1 MAETIETLEAR
12 LQATDNVCEKIDLR
26 NELAW
31 KLRSENVSRCLELT
45 QQAQAL
51 VESNAC
57 QGIPYQK
64 GIADSL
70 RNLAGYYH
78 YHSDFVQATTLADS
92 AIELYE
98 AIGDLR
104 AQFDPLAIL
113 YAVHIQLGNYSAALE
128 TCTRRLEI
136 CEILDD
142 YSEQPKVLNSIGVMY
157 SLQGQYQQALTYYDR
172 VIPIYEA
179 NSDMTGLARL
189 YNNYLVEYQKLADF
203 EKALDYGLK
212 SLSIFEET
220 GNQFGQSRI
229 HGNLNRIY
237 AKQED
242 FDNAFMHGNKSIELA
257 EQLNHQEHKIINS
270 LYMGQTY
277 TDAGQYTDAIS
288 YLDIALNLA
297 DQAEMKLWQYQCH
310 RALAQAYKGLGQY
323 DHACNHFEQFHIL
336 KEALTTA
343 EGETKLQNLE
353 IRYRTQ
359 VAQQEAQFYRERSE
373 ELEVQ
378 REQDRQYFE
387 RLSEMKDEVL
397 RTASHDLKSPLSTL
411 SMLVYVLK
419 GNSSLD
425 DDAQQLIDRINKQ
438 IERMRDFVIGVL
450 DLAKLETGRSLSIES
465 LPMVHYLKSIVEDY
479 RPDAE
484 EKQISLTFSAESE
497 DIVGEFDPVEIRR
510 VIENLLSNAIKFTSS
525 GRVELS
531 VGRENDKVVV
541 SVSDTGLGIPPDAI
555 RFVFD
560 RFYRVESEAHR
571 LIDGSGIGLA
581 IAKTIVDQHNGE
593 IWVES
598 ENGKGSTFNF
608 TLQLAHNQSMA
619 DETA

>member
-1 MAETIETLEAR
+1 MAETIEALEEQ
-12 LQATDNVCEKIDLR
+12 LHATVNVCEKIDLL

-31 KLRSENVSRCLELT
+31 KLRSENVSRCLEV
-45 QQAQAL
+45 AQEAQTL
-51 VESNAC
+51 AESNVC
-57 QGIPYQK
+57 GGTPYHK

-70 RNLAGYYH
+70 RNQAIYYH
-78 YHSDFVQATTLADS
+78 SQSDFVQATTLADS
-92 AIELYE
+92 AIELYGT
-98 AIGDLR
+98 IGDLR

-113 YAVHIQLGNYSAALE
+113 YTVHIQLGNYSAALD

-142 YSEQPKVLNSIGVMY
+142 FSEQPKVLNAIGVMY

-172 VIPIYEA
+172 IISIYQA
-179 NSDMTGLARL
+179 NNDMTGLARL
-189 YNNYLVEYQKLADF
+189 YNNYLVEYQNLEDF
-203 EKALDYGLK
+203 EKALNYGLK
-212 SLSIFEET
+212 SLSLFEET

-229 HGNLNRIY
+229 RSNLNRIY
-237 AKQED
+237 AKLGD
-242 FDNAFMHGNKSIELA
+242 FDKAFMHGKKSIELA
-257 EQLNHQEHKIINS
+257 EELDHQEHKIINS
-270 LYMGQTY
+270 LYMGKTY
-277 TDAGQYTDAIS
+277 SDAGQYSDAIS

-297 DQAEMKLWQYQCH
+297 DQAEMQLWQYQCH
-310 RALAQAYKGLGQY
+310 EALAQAYKGLNDY
-323 DHACNHFEQFHIL
+323 ERAYIHFERFHNL

-343 EGETKLQNLE
+343 ESEAKLQNLE
-353 IRYRTQ
+353 IHYRTQ
-359 VAQQEAQFYRERSE
+359 VAQQEAQFYRERSK

-419 GNSSLD
+419 GNLSLD

-484 EKQISLTFSAESE
+484 DKQISLIFAAESD
-497 DIVGEFDPVEIRR
+497 DIIGEFDPTEIRR
-510 VIENLLSNAIKFTSS
+510 VIENLLSNAIKFTLF
-525 GRVELS
+525 GTVELS
-531 VGRENDKVVV
+531 VRREKDKVIV
-541 SVSDTGLGIPPDAI
+541 SVSDTGIGIPPDAI
-555 RFVFD
+555 QFVFD

-581 IAKTIVDQHNGE
+581 IAKTIIDQHSGE

-598 ENGKGSTFNF
+598 ENGKGSTFSF
-608 TLQLAHNQSMA
+608 SLQRAQPQASST
-619 DETA
+619 D